1 MNARYTSR
9 LVGVAFVALSA
20 VAASNCEDQ
29 REPECTVAPFA
40 NFNTRLVEVGSGSG
54 DCAEVTA
61 PAVIEDDPATPDVVE
76 GNTIEE
82 QDQIAAANFIN
93 GLRAPLRLGVYGL
106 RPYVVLGSDGYADFD
121 IPQNVAIQD
130 EALGALRDVAEARAE
145 GYVVNDPPLY
155 AFGQYATPRPQGD
168 ICTVPSFAP
177 GRLIIPALPEIPA
190 VPDDPETEEEDGE
203 DRVPPQPPVDITM
216 AWSDVRVLVTAGYP
230 GVQFQGTVTYT
241 VNGCERTYAATG
253 VFGGNTTF
261 GCEGTDPPTEE
272 GGDPVPNGRPD
283 QSQCDPLITGINPDF
298 PVVCDPE
305 LLTCLL
311 PEGRFPATP

>member
-20 VAASNCEDQ
+20 VAASNWEDQ
-29 REPECTVAPFA
+29 RAPECTVAPFA

-54 DCAEVTA
+54 DCAEVAA
-61 PAVIEDDPATPDVVE
+61 PAVIRDDPATPAVE
-76 GNTIEE
+76 GNTVEE
-82 QDQIAAANFIN
+82 ENQIAAANFIN
-93 GLRAPLRLGVYGL
+93 GLKAPLRLAVYGL

-130 EALGALRDVAEARAE
+130 QALGDLRQVAISRAE
-145 GYVVNDPPLY
+145 GYVINDPPLY
-155 AFGQYATPRPQGD
+155 AFGQFATPTPQGD
-168 ICTVPSFAP
+168 ICTAPSFAS
-177 GRLIIPALPEIPA
+177 GRLVIPELAEIPA
-190 VPDDPETEEEDGE
+190 VPDDPETEEDDSEP
-203 DRVPPQPPVDITM
+203 RVPPQPAVDIEM

-230 GVQFQGTVTYT
+230 GVQFQGTVRYT
-241 VNGCERTYAATG
+241 VNSCTRTYTATG

-261 GCEGTDPPTEE
+261 GCEGTDPNPDPD
-272 GGDPVPNGRPD
+272 GDPIPNGTPD
-283 QSQCDPLITGINPDF
+283 PSQCDPLITGVNPDF
-298 PVVCDPE
+298 PVVCDPV